1 MSAWSTGDA
10 GLQAERTRL
19 AWRRTTLAATAV
31 AVLAATRLVVVGVQ
45 PAGLAATCAI
55 ALSWLALLIVA
66 DRRLRRLTTVRP
78 DGYPLTTAPAL
89 LGLLTALVAALGLLL
104 V

>member
-1 MSAWSTGDA
+1 MSALSTGDA

-31 AVLAATRLVVVGVQ
+31 AVLAATRLVIAGTE
-45 PAGLAATCAI
+45 PAALAATCAI
-55 ALSWLALLIVA
+55 ALVWLALLVVA
-66 DRRLRRLTTVRP
+66 DRRLRTLTAVRLDTS
-78 DGYPLTTAPAL
+78 AL
-89 LGLLTALVAALGLLL
+89 GTKPVALGLLTAAIAALGILL